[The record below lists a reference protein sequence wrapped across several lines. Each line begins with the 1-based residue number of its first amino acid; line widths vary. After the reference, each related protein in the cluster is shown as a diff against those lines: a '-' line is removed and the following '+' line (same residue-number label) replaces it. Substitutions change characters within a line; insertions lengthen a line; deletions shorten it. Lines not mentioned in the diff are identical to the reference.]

1 MDIVIVK
8 GVIPYALIAVTV
20 ITSISPINKSKES
33 VSKSFLKITDKV
45 RRIYDPF
52 SSMMVHLPVQ
62 TI

>member
-1 MDIVIVK
+1 MAIVIVK
-8 GVIPYALIAVTV
+8 GVIPFALIAITV

-33 VSKSFLKITDKV
+33 VLKSFLKITDKV

-52 SSMMVHLPVQ
+52 SSVMVYLPVL